1 MFVTS
6 DEKHNR
12 EERCD
17 RQKSKKPPS
26 LRKTAGRYKR
36 NFAQAVQRAIP
47 RPPALRSSG
56 FLPFACACLAELA
69 GVHAKARAERVALW
83 GKSCATCHR
92 QAHATV
98 PNHIQWLLKHVV
110 CISV

>member
-56 FLPFACACLAELA
+56 FLTFCVCLSGGACRGPRKGTSGAS
-69 GVHAKARAERVALW
+69 GFV
-83 GKSCATCHR
+83 G
-92 QAHATV
+92 
-98 PNHIQWLLKHVV
+98 
-110 CISV
+110 